1 MPASGMVRAAWARRA
16 PGRKCRP
23 GAPTVVRPLLTTGA
37 DDRIPTRSPTRGASP
52 EANLTMSEDP
62 RTEAK
67 APAPKSAGA
76 DAGKPP
82 AKDASAP
89 EKGGEAAAARDA
101 SKAKDPGKDK
111 DAGKPGADAEGKDK
125 GKDKDKSKD
134 KVPEKDK
141 GKDAVKGGD
150 KDAGEKKEKAPRKP
164 FRIPEPALLA
174 AVVVAGLVLGGLVGD
189 LLLAPPLVAAR
200 NARALAPPPAP
211 RPRAAKKGE
220 REKPAVYRVDNIVV
234 NPAGSAGSRF
244 VMATVAFELPDEK
257 AVEALR
263 DRDVELRDAVITTF
277 ESQTLEML
285 AAPGAREALKRRL
298 LVATK
303 PMLGDIE
310 PVRIY
315 LPQYVIQ

>member
-125 GKDKDKSKD
+125 DKSKD

-174 AVVVAGLVLGGLVGD
+174 AVVVAGIVLGGLVGD

-244 VMATVAFELPDEK
+244 VMATVAFELADEK

-263 DRDVELRDAVITTF
+263 ERDVELRDAVIATF
-277 ESQTLEML
+277 ESMTMEML

-298 LVATK
+298 LTATA
-303 PMLGDIE
+303 PMLGDAQH
-310 PVRIY
+310 VRIY
-315 LPQYVIQ
+315 LPQFVIQ